1 VAARRKKPTLADE
14 IEVVGATRH
23 PLRDVYH
30 WLLKANWFHVLSLI
44 TTVFLLV
51 NVLYALAFF
60 ELGGIANAR
69 EGSFADAFFFS
80 VQTLGTIGYG
90 SMYPVSMAA
99 NVLVTSE
106 AVANLLVTALSTGLI
121 FARFSQPRASV
132 IFSSRLVI
140 SELDGQPT
148 LMGRLGNDR
157 NDAIVNAE
165 ISVDIVRTVRTKEGS
180 TLYRSASL
188 HLVRSRANSLTRTW
202 TVMHVITEESPLF
215 GVTPESAVREEL
227 EAVVSVFGVDEVTHQ
242 TVHARERYQTSDL
255 IFGARLRDLLSELPS
270 GKLQLDVRGFDEIDP
285 TPATPGF
292 PWSWSPGPPG

>member
-1 VAARRKKPTLADE
+1 VANL
-14 IEVVGATRH
+14 
-23 PLRDVYH
+23 
-30 WLLKANWFHVLSLI
+30 
-44 TTVFLLV
+44 
-51 NVLYALAFF
+51 
-60 ELGGIANAR
+60 
-69 EGSFADAFFFS
+69 
-80 VQTLGTIGYG
+80 
-90 SMYPVSMAA
+90 
-99 NVLVTSE
+99 LVTSE

-165 ISVDIVRTVRTKEGS
+165 VSVDIVRTVRTKEGA
-180 TLYRSASL
+180 TLYRSAAL
-188 HLVRSRANSLTRTW
+188 HLVRSHATSLSRTW
-202 TVMHVITEESPLF
+202 TVMHVINEESPLF
-215 GVTPESAVREEL
+215 GVTPQSAVREEL

-242 TVHARERYQTSDL
+242 TVHARERYQTFDL
-255 IFGARLRDLLSELPS
+255 VFGARLRDLLSERPD

-292 PWSWSPGPPG
+292 PYSWSPG

>member
-1 VAARRKKPTLADE
+1 
-14 IEVVGATRH
+14 
-23 PLRDVYH
+23 
-30 WLLKANWFHVLSLI
+30 
-44 TTVFLLV
+44 
-51 NVLYALAFF
+51 
-60 ELGGIANAR
+60 
-69 EGSFADAFFFS
+69 
-80 VQTLGTIGYG
+80 
-90 SMYPVSMAA
+90 MAA
-99 NVLVTSE
+99 NLLVTSE

-165 ISVDIVRTVRTKEGS
+165 ISVDIVRTVRTREGA

-202 TVMHVITEESPLF
+202 TVMHVITGESPLF
-215 GVTPESAVREEL
+215 GVTPQSAVREEL

-255 IFGARLRDLLSELPS
+255 IFGARLRDLLSERPD

-292 PWSWSPGPPG
+292 PWSWSPGPPV